1 VKTFRLAITFLLCVL
16 FIKAY
21 EQNLVPNGGFDTL
34 TGCPSISNGGGAD
47 LASPWFIP
55 NGSGGS
61 PDMYNSCATATQLQV
76 PQNWT
81 GWQMP
86 HSGNGYAGLG
96 AYGYWYNGSNIN
108 NREYI
113 AVQLLDTLVAGKK
126 YCVEFYA
133 SLADSSFWAV
143 NRLGACLSKHPLSG
157 QPFDTI
163 SAIPQ
168 IEWNT
173 SLIFSDKSNWIE
185 ISGTYISAGGE
196 KYITI
201 GNFYADNQTDT
212 ISHLGTWI
220 VSYFYIDDVSVTD
233 CGWSGI
239 QSADLSNG
247 ISLFPNPSDGNFQL
261 KGNFPSNSQLHIYNL
276 LGEEIIQPISLPQG
290 DQTIPVELSLAE
302 GIYIYRII
310 SGKDMLHEEKL
321 VIVQ

>member
-1 VKTFRLAITFLLCVL
+1 VKTFKLSVVFLFSVF
-16 FIKAY
+16 FIKARG
-21 EQNLVPNGGFDTL
+21 QNLVPNPSFEIVTPCPTNLGQL
-34 TGCPSISNGGGAD
+34 TN
-47 LASPWFIP
+47 ASPWFVP
-55 NGSGGS
+55 TGSGGS
-61 PDMYNSCATATQLQV
+61 PDLFNSCSITV
-76 PQNWT
+76 PQNMI
-81 GWQMP
+81 GYQNA

-96 AYGYWYNGSNIN
+96 VYGYWYNGSNIN

-113 AVQLLDTLVAGKK
+113 SVQLLDTMTAGKN

-143 NRLGACLSKHPLSG
+143 NRLGACLSKYPLSG

-185 ISGTYISAGGE
+185 ISGTYIAVGGE

-212 ISHLGTWI
+212 VSHLGVNI

-290 DQTIPVELSLAE
+290 NQTIPVELSLAE
-302 GIYIYRII
+302 GIYICRII
-310 SGKDMLHEEKL
+310 SGKDMLYEEKL
-321 VIVQ
+321 VIVR